1 MAGRGVDIVLGGNPV
16 DKEEQ
21 KRVKELGGLH
31 VIGTERHESR
41 RIDNQL
47 RGRSGRQGDPGSSQF
62 YVSAEDDL
70 MRIFGGDR
78 MKSLMSRLRLP
89 EDQPIQNSMISNSL
103 ESAQKKVE
111 GNNFDMRK
119 HLVEY
124 DDVINKHRETIYKRR
139 KEILYIYEKAED
151 KDKLSERILK
161 MVNDEINILV
171 DFHTSSELQKDWN
184 IKEIAETMATM
195 YKVDSDLAE
204 RLQEMLKDK
213 SKDEG
218 RKEIIKYL
226 ETKAEKIFQEM
237 KSSFKQLDLNF
248 AEVEKGILIRSI
260 DNLWI
265 EHLETIAY
273 LRQGIGLRG
282 YGQRDPLVEYK
293 KEAFRLFSE
302 LQDLIRKQVVYSI
315 YKTASAMEGNALNM
329 FKSPSLAE
337 RAKNFQAPA
346 KVMSEKNSLNTSQ
359 LNVVKTKVK
368 DESGKT
374 VGRNDPCPCGSGKK
388 YKKCCGK

>member
-226 ETKAEKIFQEM
+226 E
-237 KSSFKQLDLNF
+237 N
-248 AEVEKGILIRSI
+248 
-260 DNLWI
+260 
-265 EHLETIAY
+265 
-273 LRQGIGLRG
+273 
-282 YGQRDPLVEYK
+282 
-293 KEAFRLFSE
+293 
-302 LQDLIRKQVVYSI
+302 
-315 YKTASAMEGNALNM
+315 
-329 FKSPSLAE
+329 
-337 RAKNFQAPA
+337 
-346 KVMSEKNSLNTSQ
+346 
-359 LNVVKTKVK
+359 
-368 DESGKT
+368 
-374 VGRNDPCPCGSGKK
+374 
-388 YKKCCGK
+388 